1 MVTNNFE
8 KIKAFIDK
16 KLSAYNINFIEDHQM
31 LTFDFEGSMEEL
43 SDKLS
48 PEIILIPKKNKFL
61 SFQSKRTASLEWMSE
76 KYGISTTYI
85 EPNRV
90 MVIVTVW

>member
-31 LTFDFEGSMEEL
+31 LTFDFEGSMEEI

-48 PEIILIPKKNKFL
+48 PEIILIPKKSKFL
-61 SFQSKRTASLEWMSE
+61 SFESSLEWMSE

-85 EPNRV
+85 APNRV